1 MGTTLL
7 LILLVGLTGTGIAI
21 FDIATRSKP
30 QKSRY
35 RFTTTEHQP
44 GQRIVFDVWTN
55 NYSEALQ
62 HAYEV
67 KASYEMNLEWYS
79 IVELDVI
86 TDDVVSVI
94 YQKVEQSVEQEVEV

>member
-21 FDIATRSKP
+21 FDMATRAKV
-30 QKSRY
+30 QKLRY

-44 GQRIVFDVWTN
+44 GQRVVFDIWTD
-55 NYSEALQ
+55 NYNEALR

-79 IVELDVI
+79 IVELDPVHE
-86 TDDVVSVI
+86 DVVSVI
-94 YQKVEQSVEQEVEV
+94 YQKVEQPVEETVKA

>member
-7 LILLVGLTGTGIAI
+7 LILLIGLTGTGIAI
-21 FDIATRSKP
+21 FDMATRAKV

-35 RFTTTEHQP
+35 RFTTTEHRP
-44 GQRIVFDVWTN
+44 GKRVIFDIWTTD
-55 NYSEALQ
+55 YSEALQ

-67 KASYEMNLEWYS
+67 KSSYEMNLEWYS
-79 IVELDVI
+79 IVELDVV

-94 YQKVEQSVEQEVEV
+94 YQKVEQPVEETSEV